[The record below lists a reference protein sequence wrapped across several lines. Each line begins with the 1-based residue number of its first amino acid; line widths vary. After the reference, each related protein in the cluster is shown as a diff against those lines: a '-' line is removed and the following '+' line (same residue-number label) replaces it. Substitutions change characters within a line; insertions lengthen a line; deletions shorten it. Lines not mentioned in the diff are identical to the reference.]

1 MYRLSCDMRA
11 VTLVGEGLARVLITE
26 EDEVFSLT
34 SSEVSRR
41 RSLGAGAG
49 VETCGAAEE

>member
-1 MYRLSCDMRA
+1 MRA